1 MTKVHFM
8 SPDGARLLF
17 DVDGVH
23 LDGLG
28 EETASDPHPITG
40 HQVCYSY
47 LKTNLKQ
54 FLGLR
59 RSYFRGKNEF

>member
-8 SPDGARLLF
+8 SPEGARLLF

-28 EETASDPHPITG
+28 DETASDPHPITG
-40 HQVCYSY
+40 HQVEKDFSVMTFIK
-47 LKTNLKQ
+47 KTHNL
-54 FLGLR
+54 
-59 RSYFRGKNEF
+59 